1 MRVYCLST
9 LAELAPYAD
18 DWDRLAAGVPFRS
31 WTWLSHWWR
40 NYGPGDGADRPR
52 ASLAAL
58 CVFDD
63 TDTLV
68 GVAPWYVDESL
79 VRGRVLRPLGSGEVC
94 SDYLSVLCHPGR
106 EAAILQT
113 LAEHLTESASGRTAD
128 APSWDLL
135 ELDGVDAEDQTIA
148 TLAACLT
155 ELGSTVHRQPGPNC
169 WRLELPTDWENYV
182 RSLSSNLRRDV
193 RRLEREFLDT
203 GRAVLYAVAR
213 QDELPR
219 AMDIFVDLHQRRRS
233 ALGQPGCFASSRFSG
248 FFRGVVPDL
257 LHRGQLQLHWLELD
271 GRPVAAECQLAGG
284 GVLYTYQAGVEP
296 EAMAQ
301 QPGKLIYLAILRKA
315 VAQGYRAFDFL
326 RGDERYKARF
336 GGRPRPSV
344 VYQAVP
350 PRAAAEWRHNLWLA
364 AGGVKRWVKKQIGS
378 PQHEPTVY

>member
-1 MRVYCLST
+1 MRVVCLGT

-40 NYGPGDGADRPR
+40 NYGPGDAAGRPR

-58 CVFDD
+58 CVFDG
-63 TDTLV
+63 TDSLV
-68 GVAPWYVDESL
+68 GVAPWYVDGSL
-79 VRGRVLRPLGSGEVC
+79 VRGRVLRPLGTGEVC

-113 LAEHLTESASGRTAD
+113 LAEYLAASAAAPTAD

-135 ELDGVDAEDQTIA
+135 ELDGVDAEDRTVA
-148 TLAACLT
+148 TLAECLT
-155 ELGSTVHRQPGPNC
+155 ELGSTVHRRPGPNC
-169 WRLELPTDWENYV
+169 WRLELPVDWEGYV
-182 RSLSSNLRRDV
+182 RSLSSNLRRDF

-203 GRAVLYAVAR
+203 GRAVLHVAAR
-213 QDELPR
+213 RDELPQ
-219 AMDIFVDLHQRRRS
+219 AMAIFMDLHQRRRN
-233 ALGQPGCFASSRFSG
+233 ALGQPGCFASSRFAG
-248 FFRGVVPDL
+248 FFRDVVPEL
-257 LHRGQLQLHWLELD
+257 LGRGQLRLHWLELD

-284 GVLYTYQAGVEP
+284 GVLYTYQAGLEP

-301 QPGKLIYLAILRKA
+301 QPGKLIYMAILRQA

-326 RGDERYKARF
+326 RGDEHYKARF

-344 VYQAVP
+344 VYQVVP

-364 AGGVKRWVKKQIGS
+364 AGGMKRWVKKTIRIRQ
-378 PQHEPTVY
+378 PQPTV